1 MIIYLTRISPNARR
15 TFIRRDATIPEDFLQ
30 AGCPSSVLSCTAWGF
45 SCLANYFASGELLP
59 RLFTLACISVAKEP
73 AVSFSVTLSVTAVLQ
88 PRRPR
93 ILRGMLPYGVR
104 TFL

>member
-73 AVSFSVTLSVTAVLQ
+73 AVSFL
-88 PRRPR
+88 
-93 ILRGMLPYGVR
+93 
-104 TFL
+104 